1 MALSAQSNIFGGL
14 NKVTYKPTHIFPWFE
29 TINYTGTL
37 FTDFYVASWRF
48 FRCSPMERSNH
59 DFVKENLLDSG
70 AAPGHVLTPTFTDEV
85 MGFRYYVLVHRDA
98 DKALRMA
105 DMYAKRI
112 LFKGSLDPEN
122 ELRVDRKT
130 IHCTWAQCGVPAR
143 MSICKEAG
151 ISIFASRSNE
161 FPQRYATELYAALSE
176 VSHGE

>member
-1 MALSAQSNIFGGL
+1 MA
-14 NKVTYKPTHIFPWFE
+14 YKPTHIFPWFE
-29 TINYTGTL
+29 QINYTGTL

-130 IHCTWAQCGVPAR
+130 IHCSWAQLGVAPR
-143 MSICKEAG
+143 INLCKEAG
-151 ISIFASRSNE
+151 ISIFAARSDE
-161 FPQRYATELYAALSE
+161 FPQRYAKELYNTMSE
-176 VSHGE
+176 VSNGE

>member
-1 MALSAQSNIFGGL
+1 
-14 NKVTYKPTHIFPWFE
+14 
-29 TINYTGTL
+29 
-37 FTDFYVASWRF
+37 
-48 FRCSPMERSNH
+48 MERSNH

-130 IHCTWAQCGVPAR
+130 IHCSWAQLGVAPR
-143 MSICKEAG
+143 INLCKEAG
-151 ISIFASRSNE
+151 ISIFAARSDE
-161 FPQRYATELYAALSE
+161 FPQRYAKELYNTMSE
-176 VSHGE
+176 VSNGE